1 MLLEDE
7 SGCIISFAQ
16 ISNPQVL
23 TPPHMLGPDFLVLAN
38 LTSIHLLLVW
48 GLLASLGWLQAHA
61 STRAFAPAIPSV
73 CSALSFPSFR
83 SSKGHLPREGFP
95 ATLFK
100 IIDFPHYFPSPFPCF
115 IFLYWPHC
123 SLTYYIF

>member
-61 STRAFAPAIPSV
+61 NPRAFAPAIPSV
-73 CSALSFPSFR
+73 CSALSPLSGVQRATFPERAFQPLCLKS
-83 SSKGHLPREGFP
+83 
-95 ATLFK
+95 
-100 IIDFPHYFPSPFPCF
+100 
-115 IFLYWPHC
+115 
-123 SLTYYIF
+123 